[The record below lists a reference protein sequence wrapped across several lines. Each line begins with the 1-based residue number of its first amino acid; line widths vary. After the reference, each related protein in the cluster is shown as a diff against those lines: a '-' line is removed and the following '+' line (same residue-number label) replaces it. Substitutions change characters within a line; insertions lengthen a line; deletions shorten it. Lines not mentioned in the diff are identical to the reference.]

1 MVDSEKKNYWLVD
14 IENFT
19 EELYDVTIREL
30 RDTILKG
37 LKRNIK
43 YISIITPDG
52 ENRMKVIGH
61 VVDDIIEEEW
71 IEVYDENGELDH
83 IETADIIAKDF
94 LDNRVIIIMRFEKDM
109 YDVLGEDKGW
119 LNGILSDKD

>member
-1 MVDSEKKNYWLVD
+1 M
-14 IENFT
+14 I
-19 EELYDVTIREL
+19 
-30 RDTILKG
+30 G
-37 LKRNIK
+37 LERNIK
-43 YISIITPDG
+43 YISIIAPNG
-52 ENRMKVIGH
+52 EDRMKVKGH
-61 VVDDIIEEEW
+61 VVDDITEEEW

-83 IETADIIAKDF
+83 VETANIIAKDF